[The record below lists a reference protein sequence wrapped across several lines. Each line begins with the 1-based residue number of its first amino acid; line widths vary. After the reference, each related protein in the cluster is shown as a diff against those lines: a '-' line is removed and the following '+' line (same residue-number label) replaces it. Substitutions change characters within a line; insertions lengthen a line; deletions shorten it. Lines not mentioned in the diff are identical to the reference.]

1 MTKIKTKKN
10 PFNIETPKTIEEF
23 RNNLKKY
30 YLCEGKDN
38 LMVMNHPSI
47 PIRDIDSLWGLYSKV
62 GSEVWIVPQINLKKD
77 ILEYM
82 DENNLS
88 WGVEGYFEDE
98 NNFEVFDNQN
108 EYLENG
114 DWKWT
119 KIDNQIL
126 REFYIWSLGEFSGY
140 YYEEME
146 VN

>member
-1 MTKIKTKKN
+1 MKN
-10 PFNIETPKTIEEF
+10 PFNTETPKTVEEF

-30 YLCEGKDN
+30 YVCLGDSLMIKD
-38 LMVMNHPSI
+38 HPSI

>member
-1 MTKIKTKKN
+1 MKN

-47 PIRDIDSLWGLYSKV
+47 PIRDIDSLYGLYRKV

-88 WGVEGYFEDE
+88 WGVKGYFEDE

-114 DWKWT
+114 DWKWS

-140 YYEEME
+140 YYEGME